1 MHRDRISNDSTASLT
16 RSIVSLDNQRASLL
30 PTSTPICLGA
40 TNPVRRL
47 FAQKSARLPK
57 AFPRAKTRATVLP
70 NNPRFYKKR
79 LVAEFAFK
87 PFPCNPPSIGLS
99 AHLLARKGIRRSL
112 AFTMLIPAKVST
124 WHFSIRHMPLAS
136 TLPAT
141 KAGGFGSIRPHG
153 KCLIANFA
161 RYCYW
166 HNFTSCRPLYHKS
179 KRTSMGSG
187 TTGVAC
193 VNMGRNF
200 IGIEKDPQY
209 FEIASERIAEA
220 ERRKNN
226 EFFVKKPDAPT
237 LFDFML
243 EDKQ

>member
-1 MHRDRISNDSTASLT
+1 
-16 RSIVSLDNQRASLL
+16 
-30 PTSTPICLGA
+30 
-40 TNPVRRL
+40 
-47 FAQKSARLPK
+47 
-57 AFPRAKTRATVLP
+57 
-70 NNPRFYKKR
+70 
-79 LVAEFAFK
+79 
-87 PFPCNPPSIGLS
+87 
-99 AHLLARKGIRRSL
+99 
-112 AFTMLIPAKVST
+112 
-124 WHFSIRHMPLAS
+124 
-136 TLPAT
+136 
-141 KAGGFGSIRPHG
+141 
-153 KCLIANFA
+153 
-161 RYCYW
+161 
-166 HNFTSCRPLYHKS
+166 
-179 KRTSMGSG
+179 MGSG